1 MPLPEDIRSQAV
13 EYARKDLPGD
23 LAWHV
28 DYFNFIGDLELRKR
42 LGQEFYAA
50 RYLYKLWEGLRV
62 DEPWAIQAQ
71 VQLQVQQYASIYEAA
86 IHYLLFVEAS
96 GEPVVKALPE
106 YRALVK
112 RELPGHIMDRIRKLP
127 QADATDVIGAVY
139 ATRRTQESKIQFDSK
154 VAAAVTLGMISDGL
168 GHEIAGYYTAR
179 NYIHIHAEL
188 RQEDFDWQIEFARDA
203 YRRLRPFR
211 EEVSA
216 WLSTRKE
223 RV

>member
-1 MPLPEDIRSQAV
+1 
-13 EYARKDLPGD
+13 
-23 LAWHV
+23 
-28 DYFNFIGDLELRKR
+28 
-42 LGQEFYAA
+42 
-50 RYLYKLWEGLRV
+50 
-62 DEPWAIQAQ
+62 
-71 VQLQVQQYASIYEAA
+71 
-86 IHYLLFVEAS
+86 
-96 GEPVVKALPE
+96 
-106 YRALVK
+106 
-112 RELPGHIMDRIRKLP
+112 MDRIRKLP

-139 ATRRTQESKIQFDSK
+139 ATRRTQESKIRFDSK